1 MKKLIR
7 KLILFIIL
15 LDLILN
21 YSIIQTK
28 VYAEPA
34 GENLE
39 SKYSIADIIPEN
51 TKIRNQMQTPWC
63 LSFASL
69 ATLESSLAIQ
79 DKNAGKTAKEYDFSE
94 EHMAYSTQDSSFKDG
109 KINKK
114 GLHKNVNDG
123 ASLIAIQEYFSNG
136 MGVVNEED
144 YPFDNS
150 TGNIDISKLNQPIA
164 ATVLDTFVFPQLSIK
179 STSEFSKDKIS
190 DLIKEMKTYIKKY
203 GGITATLATGG
214 ANKNK
219 YINWSNNSLNNPEN
233 ISLNSLDHAV
243 CIIGWDDN
251 YSKDKI
257 SDLIKE
263 MKTYIKKYGG
273 ITATLATGG
282 ANKNKYINWSNNSLN
297 NPENIALSSLDH
309 AVCIIGWDDNYSKDN
324 FNTNY
329 KPKNNGAWIVKN
341 SWGNIVELGNTTKL
355 KEEVFDQIDE
365 STRKQYNINSSN
377 DITDEILIHVLEELF
392 TGLTN
397 IRIVNG
403 VAYGDRDSKSFY
415 MYISYETPSIY
426 VSNMG
431 VTKAEL
437 GKNYDNLY
445 QYDEFGPTKH
455 INISN
460 GNVYMANVFKR
471 DASRD
476 EKLTRV
482 SIYSPKKQNYQIFVN
497 PDNSKKT
504 INDLK
509 QVSVNGNQKT
519 VTLDSGFHTLE
530 IEEPLELTGDSFVV
544 VVKASNDDNNSQI
557 SVETKCSSEEDP
569 KGLLSNVEVSAGQ
582 SFFSIDDNLKENNWT
597 DMLNLKLSDGTAIP
611 SNANI
616 KAYTKEYSKEN
627 ENNNNIAENNTIE
640 NNATENNTTEN
651 NIAEN
656 NTTENSTTKNNT
668 AENNTIEEKNV
679 IKEQNGTID
688 NTDVN
693 NNSKNNNTEN
703 ASKTNSGNNSSNNEK
718 NNGKDDIDVLQT
730 KLENNKYITTSPNLM
745 QTSET
750 SKDLTVATKKIPKAG
765 ENRVILYAIIF
776 ISIIASTLFIK
787 YYKINKIMKS

>member
-21 YSIIQTK
+21 YSIIQTQ

-39 SKYSIADIIPEN
+39 SKYSLADIIPEN

-63 LSFASL
+63 FCFASL
-69 ATLESSLAIQ
+69 ASLESTLGMQ
-79 DKNAGKTAKEYDFSE
+79 DKISGKTTKEYDFSE
-94 EHMAYSTQDSSFKDG
+94 EHMAYSTQDSSFKEG

-123 ASLIAIQEYFSNG
+123 ASLIAIQEYFTNG
-136 MGVVNEED
+136 MGAVSEDD

-150 TGNIDISKLNQPIA
+150 TVNIDISKLNQPIA
-164 ATVLDTFVFPQLSIK
+164 ATVLDTFTFPQLSIK
-179 STSEFSKDKIS
+179 STSEFSTDKIS
-190 DLIKEMKTYIKKY
+190 DLIMEMKTYIKNY
-203 GGITATLATGG
+203 GGITTIFSTGG
-214 ANKNK
+214 ENKKK
-219 YINWSNNSLNNPEN
+219 YINWTNNSLYNPE
-233 ISLNSLDHAV
+233 D
-243 CIIGWDDN
+243 
-251 YSKDKI
+251 I
-257 SDLIKE
+257 SD
-263 MKTYIKKYGG
+263 
-273 ITATLATGG
+273 
-282 ANKNKYINWSNNSLN
+282 
-297 NPENIALSSLDH
+297 SSLDH

-341 SWGNIVELGNTTKL
+341 SWGNTVDIGKITTL
-355 KEEVFDQIDE
+355 KEGIFEQLDE
-365 STRKQYNINSSN
+365 NMRKQYNLNSSN
-377 DITDEILIHVLEELF
+377 DITDEMLIRVLKELF
-392 TGLTN
+392 TGFTN

-403 VAYGDRDSKSFY
+403 VVYGDRDSKSSY

-426 VSNMG
+426 LLNMG

-445 QYDEFGPTKH
+445 QYDEFGPIKH
-455 INISN
+455 INIANTS
-460 GNVYMANVFKR
+460 VYMANVFKR
-471 DASRD
+471 DESKN

-482 SIYSPKKQNYQIFVN
+482 SIYSPKKQNYQIYVN

-504 INDLK
+504 ISDLK
-509 QVSVNGNQKT
+509 QVSVSRNQKT

-530 IEEPLELTGDSFVV
+530 LEEPLELTGDSFVV
-544 VVKASNDDNNSQI
+544 AVKTSNDDNNSQI

-569 KGLLSNVEVSAGQ
+569 KGLSSNVEVSDGQ
-582 SFFSIDDNLKENNWT
+582 SFISIDDNLKENNWL
-597 DMLNLKLSDGTAIP
+597 DMLNLKLSDGAAVP

-616 KAYTKEYSKEN
+616 KAYTKEYTKEN
-627 ENNNNIAENNTIE
+627 ENNNNTA
-640 NNATENNTTEN
+640 ENNTTEN
-651 NIAEN
+651 N
-656 NTTENSTTKNNT
+656 T
-668 AENNTIEEKNV
+668 AEDNTIEEKNG

-703 ASKTNSGNNSSNNEK
+703 ASKANSGNNSSNNEK
-718 NNGKDDIDVLQT
+718 NNRKDDIDVLQS
-730 KLENNKYITTSPNLM
+730 KLENNKYLTMSPNFM

-776 ISIIASTLFIK
+776 ISIIASILFIK
-787 YYKINKIMKS
+787 YYKVNKIIKS

>member
-1 MKKLIR
+1 MKKMIR

-63 LSFASL
+63 LSFAAL

-79 DKNAGKTAKEYDFSE
+79 DKNAGKAVKEYDFSE

-109 KINKK
+109 KANKM
-114 GLHKNVNDG
+114 GLHKNVNEG
-123 ASLIAIQEYFSNG
+123 YSIIAIQEYFSNG

-164 ATVLDTFVFPQLSIK
+164 ATVLDTFAFPQLSIK
-179 STSEFSKDKIS
+179 STSEFSTDKIS

-251 YSKDKI
+251 YSKD
-257 SDLIKE
+257 
-263 MKTYIKKYGG
+263 
-273 ITATLATGG
+273 
-282 ANKNKYINWSNNSLN
+282 
-297 NPENIALSSLDH
+297 
-309 AVCIIGWDDNYSKDN
+309 N

-329 KPKNNGAWIVKN
+329 KPQNNGAWIVKN
-341 SWGNIVELGNTTKL
+341 SWGNIVELGNITKL
-355 KEEVFDQIDE
+355 KEEIFDQIDE

-455 INISN
+455 INIANTS
-460 GNVYMANVFKR
+460 VYMANVFKR

-482 SIYSPKKQNYQIFVN
+482 SIYSPKKQNYQIYVN

-504 INDLK
+504 FNDLK

-616 KAYTKEYSKEN
+616 KAYTKEYTKEN
-627 ENNNNIAENNTIE
+627 ENNNNT
-640 NNATENNTTEN
+640 
-651 NIAEN
+651 AEN
-656 NTTENSTTKNNT
+656 NTTES
-668 AENNTIEEKNV
+668 
-679 IKEQNGTID
+679 
-688 NTDVN
+688 
-693 NNSKNNNTEN
+693 

-718 NNGKDDIDVLQT
+718 NNRKDDIDVLQT
-730 KLENNKYITTSPNLM
+730 KIENNKYITTSPNLM

>member
-39 SKYSIADIIPEN
+39 SKYSLADIIPEN

-164 ATVLDTFVFPQLSIK
+164 ATVLDTFAFPQLSIK
-179 STSEFSKDKIS
+179 STSEFS
-190 DLIKEMKTYIKKY
+190 T
-203 GGITATLATGG
+203 
-214 ANKNK
+214 
-219 YINWSNNSLNNPEN
+219 
-233 ISLNSLDHAV
+233 
-243 CIIGWDDN
+243 
-251 YSKDKI
+251 DKI

-377 DITDEILIHVLEELF
+377 DITDEILIYVLKELF

-455 INISN
+455 INIANTS
-460 GNVYMANVFKR
+460 VYMANVFKR
-471 DASRD
+471 DASKN
-476 EKLTRV
+476 EKLKRV
-482 SIYSPKKQNYQIFVN
+482 SIYSPKKQNYQIYVN

-504 INDLK
+504 ISDLK
-509 QVSVNGNQKT
+509 QVSVSGNQKI

-530 IEEPLELTGDSFVV
+530 LEEPLELTGDSFVV
-544 VVKASNDDNNSQI
+544 AVKTSNDDNNSQI

-569 KGLLSNVEVSAGQ
+569 KGLLSNVEVGDGQ
-582 SFFSIDDNLKENNWT
+582 SFISVDDNLKENNWT
-597 DMLNLKLSDGTAIP
+597 DLLNLKLSDGTAIP

-616 KAYTKEYSKEN
+616 KAYTKEYTKEN
-627 ENNNNIAENNTIE
+627 ENNNNTA
-640 NNATENNTTEN
+640 ENNTTEN
-651 NIAEN
+651 S
-656 NTTENSTTKNNT
+656 TTENSTTKNNT

-765 ENRVILYAIIF
+765 QNRVILYAIIF
-776 ISIIASTLFIK
+776 ISIIASVLFIK

>member
-39 SKYSIADIIPEN
+39 SRYSLADIIPEN

-123 ASLIAIQEYFSNG
+123 ASLIAIQEYFSNE

-164 ATVLDTFVFPQLSIK
+164 TTVLDTFAFPRLSIK
-179 STSEFSKDKIS
+179 STSEFSTDKIS

-251 YSKDKI
+251 YSKD
-257 SDLIKE
+257 
-263 MKTYIKKYGG
+263 
-273 ITATLATGG
+273 
-282 ANKNKYINWSNNSLN
+282 
-297 NPENIALSSLDH
+297 
-309 AVCIIGWDDNYSKDN
+309 N

-329 KPKNNGAWIVKN
+329 KPQNNGAWIVKN
-341 SWGNIVELGNTTKL
+341 SWGNIVELGNITKL
-355 KEEVFDQIDE
+355 KEEIFDQIDE

-377 DITDEILIHVLEELF
+377 DITDEILIYVLKELF

-455 INISN
+455 INIANTS
-460 GNVYMANVFKR
+460 VYMANVFKR
-471 DASRD
+471 DASKN
-476 EKLTRV
+476 EKLKRV
-482 SIYSPKKQNYQIFVN
+482 SIYSPKKQNYQIYVN

-504 INDLK
+504 ISDLK
-509 QVSVNGNQKT
+509 QVSVSGNQKI

-530 IEEPLELTGDSFVV
+530 LEEPLELTGDSFVV
-544 VVKASNDDNNSQI
+544 AVKTSNDDNNSQI

-616 KAYTKEYSKEN
+616 KAYTKEYTKEN
-627 ENNNNIAENNTIE
+627 ENNNNT
-640 NNATENNTTEN
+640 
-651 NIAEN
+651 AEN
-656 NTTENSTTKNNT
+656 NTTES
-668 AENNTIEEKNV
+668 
-679 IKEQNGTID
+679 
-688 NTDVN
+688 
-693 NNSKNNNTEN
+693 

-718 NNGKDDIDVLQT
+718 NNRKDDIDVLQT
-730 KLENNKYITTSPNLM
+730 KIENNKYITTSPNLM

-776 ISIIASTLFIK
+776 ISIIASILFIK

>member
-21 YSIIQTK
+21 YSIIQTQ

-39 SKYSIADIIPEN
+39 SKYSLADIIPEN

-63 LSFASL
+63 FCFASL
-69 ATLESSLAIQ
+69 ASLESTLGMQ
-79 DKNAGKTAKEYDFSE
+79 DKISGKTTKEYDFSE
-94 EHMAYSTQDSSFKDG
+94 EHMAYSTQDSSFKEG

-123 ASLIAIQEYFSNG
+123 ASLIAIQEYFTNG
-136 MGVVNEED
+136 MGAVSEDD

-150 TGNIDISKLNQPIA
+150 TVNIDISKLNQPIA
-164 ATVLDTFVFPQLSIK
+164 ATVLDTFTFPQLSIK
-179 STSEFSKDKIS
+179 STSEFSTDKIS
-190 DLIKEMKTYIKKY
+190 DLIMEMKTYIKNY
-203 GGITATLATGG
+203 GGITTIFSTGG
-214 ANKNK
+214 ENKKK
-219 YINWSNNSLNNPEN
+219 YINWTNNSLYNPE
-233 ISLNSLDHAV
+233 D
-243 CIIGWDDN
+243 
-251 YSKDKI
+251 I
-257 SDLIKE
+257 SD
-263 MKTYIKKYGG
+263 
-273 ITATLATGG
+273 
-282 ANKNKYINWSNNSLN
+282 
-297 NPENIALSSLDH
+297 SSLDH

-329 KPKNNGAWIVKN
+329 KPTNNGAWIVKN
-341 SWGNIVELGNTTKL
+341 SWGNTVDIGKITTL
-355 KEEVFDQIDE
+355 KEGIFEQLDE
-365 STRKQYNINSSN
+365 NMRKQYNLNSSN
-377 DITDEILIHVLEELF
+377 DITDEMLIRVLKELF
-392 TGLTN
+392 TGFTN

-403 VAYGDRDSKSFY
+403 VVYGDRDSKSSY

-426 VSNMG
+426 LLNMG

-445 QYDEFGPTKH
+445 QYDEFGPIKH
-455 INISN
+455 INIANTS
-460 GNVYMANVFKR
+460 VYMANVFKR
-471 DASRD
+471 DASKN

-482 SIYSPKKQNYQIFVN
+482 SIYSPKKQNYQIYVN

-504 INDLK
+504 ISDLK
-509 QVSVNGNQKT
+509 QVSVSGNQKT

-530 IEEPLELTGDSFVV
+530 LEEPLELTGDSFVV
-544 VVKASNDDNNSQI
+544 AVKTSNDDNNSQI

-569 KGLLSNVEVSAGQ
+569 KGLSSNVEVSDGQ
-582 SFFSIDDNLKENNWT
+582 SFISIDDNLKENNWL
-597 DMLNLKLSDGTAIP
+597 DMLNLKLSDGAAVP

-616 KAYTKEYSKEN
+616 KAYTKEYTKEN
-627 ENNNNIAENNTIE
+627 ENNNNTA
-640 NNATENNTTEN
+640 ENNTTEN
-651 NIAEN
+651 N
-656 NTTENSTTKNNT
+656 T
-668 AENNTIEEKNV
+668 AEDNTIEEKNG

-703 ASKTNSGNNSSNNEK
+703 ASKANSGNNSSNNEK
-718 NNGKDDIDVLQT
+718 NNRKDDIDVLQS
-730 KLENNKYITTSPNLM
+730 KLENNKYLTMSPNFM

-776 ISIIASTLFIK
+776 ISIIASILFIK
-787 YYKINKIMKS
+787 YYKVNKIIKS

>member
-21 YSIIQTK
+21 YSIMQTK
-28 VYAEPA
+28 AYAEPA

-63 LSFASL
+63 LSFAAL

-79 DKNAGKTAKEYDFSE
+79 DKNAGKAVKEYDFSE

-109 KINKK
+109 KANKM
-114 GLHKNVNDG
+114 GLHKNVNEG
-123 ASLIAIQEYFSNG
+123 YSIIAIQEYFSNG

-251 YSKDKI
+251 YSKD
-257 SDLIKE
+257 
-263 MKTYIKKYGG
+263 
-273 ITATLATGG
+273 
-282 ANKNKYINWSNNSLN
+282 
-297 NPENIALSSLDH
+297 
-309 AVCIIGWDDNYSKDN
+309 N

-329 KPKNNGAWIVKN
+329 KPQNNGAWIVKN

-455 INISN
+455 INIANTS
-460 GNVYMANVFKR
+460 VYMANVFKR
-471 DASRD
+471 DASKN

-482 SIYSPKKQNYQIFVN
+482 SIYSPKKQNYQIYVN

-504 INDLK
+504 ISDLK
-509 QVSVNGNQKT
+509 QVSVSGNQKI

-544 VVKASNDDNNSQI
+544 AVKTSNDDNNSQI

-730 KLENNKYITTSPNLM
+730 KLENNKYITMSPNLM

-750 SKDLTVATKKIPKAG
+750 SKDLTVATKKIPKTG

>member
-1 MKKLIR
+1 MKKMIR

-39 SKYSIADIIPEN
+39 SRYSLADIIPEN

-109 KINKK
+109 KANKI
-114 GLHKNVNDG
+114 GLHKNVNEG
-123 ASLIAIQEYFSNG
+123 SSIIAIQEYFSNG

-251 YSKDKI
+251 YSKD
-257 SDLIKE
+257 
-263 MKTYIKKYGG
+263 
-273 ITATLATGG
+273 
-282 ANKNKYINWSNNSLN
+282 
-297 NPENIALSSLDH
+297 
-309 AVCIIGWDDNYSKDN
+309 N

-329 KPKNNGAWIVKN
+329 KPQNNGAWIVKN
-341 SWGNIVELGNTTKL
+341 SWGNIVELGNITKL
-355 KEEVFDQIDE
+355 KEEIFDQIDE

-616 KAYTKEYSKEN
+616 KAYTKEYTKEN
-627 ENNNNIAENNTIE
+627 ENNNNT
-640 NNATENNTTEN
+640 
-651 NIAEN
+651 AEN
-656 NTTENSTTKNNT
+656 NTTES
-668 AENNTIEEKNV
+668 
-679 IKEQNGTID
+679 
-688 NTDVN
+688 
-693 NNSKNNNTEN
+693 

-718 NNGKDDIDVLQT
+718 NNRKDDIDVLQT
-730 KLENNKYITTSPNLM
+730 KIENNKYITTSPNLM

-776 ISIIASTLFIK
+776 ISIIASILFIK

>member
-21 YSIIQTK
+21 YSIMQTK
-28 VYAEPA
+28 AYAEPA

-63 LSFASL
+63 LSFAAL

-79 DKNAGKTAKEYDFSE
+79 DKNAGKAVKEYDFSE

-109 KINKK
+109 KANKM
-114 GLHKNVNDG
+114 GLHKNVNEG
-123 ASLIAIQEYFSNG
+123 YSIIAIQEYFSNG

-251 YSKDKI
+251 YSKD
-257 SDLIKE
+257 
-263 MKTYIKKYGG
+263 
-273 ITATLATGG
+273 
-282 ANKNKYINWSNNSLN
+282 
-297 NPENIALSSLDH
+297 
-309 AVCIIGWDDNYSKDN
+309 N

-329 KPKNNGAWIVKN
+329 KPQNNGAWIVKN
-341 SWGNIVELGNTTKL
+341 SWGNIVELGNITKL
-355 KEEVFDQIDE
+355 KEEIFDQIDE

-455 INISN
+455 INIANTS
-460 GNVYMANVFKR
+460 VYMANVFKR
-471 DASRD
+471 DASKN

-482 SIYSPKKQNYQIFVN
+482 SIYSPKKQNYQIYVN

-504 INDLK
+504 ISDLK
-509 QVSVNGNQKT
+509 QVSVSGNQKI

-616 KAYTKEYSKEN
+616 KAYTKEYTKEN
-627 ENNNNIAENNTIE
+627 ENNNN
-640 NNATENNTTEN
+640 
-651 NIAEN
+651 
-656 NTTENSTTKNNT
+656 T
-668 AENNTIEEKNV
+668 AENNT
-679 IKEQNGTID
+679 
-688 NTDVN
+688 
-693 NNSKNNNTEN
+693 TEN

-730 KLENNKYITTSPNLM
+730 KIENNKYITTSPNLM

-776 ISIIASTLFIK
+776 ISIIASILFIK

>member
-7 KLILFIIL
+7 KLILFIVL

-39 SKYSIADIIPEN
+39 SKYSLADIIPEN

-79 DKNAGKTAKEYDFSE
+79 DKNAGKAAKEYDFSE

-109 KINKK
+109 KANKM
-114 GLHKNVNDG
+114 GLHKNVNEG
-123 ASLIAIQEYFSNG
+123 SSIIAIQEYFSNG

-164 ATVLDTFVFPQLSIK
+164 ATVLDTFAFPQLSIK
-179 STSEFSKDKIS
+179 STSEFSTDKIS
-190 DLIKEMKTYIKKY
+190 DLIMEMKTYIKNY
-203 GGITATLATGG
+203 GGITTIFSTGG
-214 ANKNK
+214 ENKKK
-219 YINWSNNSLNNPEN
+219 YINWTNNSLYNPE
-233 ISLNSLDHAV
+233 D
-243 CIIGWDDN
+243 
-251 YSKDKI
+251 I
-257 SDLIKE
+257 SD
-263 MKTYIKKYGG
+263 
-273 ITATLATGG
+273 
-282 ANKNKYINWSNNSLN
+282 
-297 NPENIALSSLDH
+297 SSLDH

-341 SWGNIVELGNTTKL
+341 SWGNIVELGDINKL
-355 KEEVFDQIDE
+355 KEEVFNQSDE
-365 STRKQYNINSSN
+365 SIRKQYNINSSN
-377 DITDEILIHVLEELF
+377 DITDEILIYVLKELF

-403 VAYGDRDSKSFY
+403 VAYGDRDSQSSY

-426 VSNMG
+426 LNNMG
-431 VTKAEL
+431 VTRAEL

-455 INISN
+455 INITNTS
-460 GNVYMANVFKR
+460 VYMANVFKR
-471 DASRD
+471 DSSKN

-482 SIYSPKKQNYQIFVN
+482 SIYSPQLQEYQIYVN
-497 PDNSKKT
+497 PNNSNKT
-504 INDLK
+504 IKDIK
-509 QVSVNGNQKT
+509 QVSVNGNKKT
-519 VTLDSGFHTLE
+519 VILDSGFHTLE
-530 IEEPLELTGDSFVV
+530 LDEPLELTGDSFVV
-544 VVKASNDDNNSQI
+544 VVKASNNNNDSQI

-569 KGLLSNVEVSAGQ
+569 EGLLSNVEVGAGQ

-616 KAYTKEYSKEN
+616 KAYTKEYTKEN
-627 ENNNNIAENNTIE
+627 ENNNNTA
-640 NNATENNTTEN
+640 ENNTTEN
-651 NIAEN
+651 NTAEN
-656 NTTENSTTKNNT
+656 STTENNTAENNTAENSTTKNNTVENNTAEDNTTENSTTKNNT
-668 AENNTIEEKNV
+668 TEYNIIEENA
-679 IKEQNGTID
+679 IKEQNRTID
-688 NTDVN
+688 NTYVN
-693 NNSKNNNTEN
+693 NNSKNNNTVGT
-703 ASKTNSGNNSSNNEK
+703 SKTNSENNNSNYEK
-718 NNGKDDIDVLQT
+718 NSTKSDLDAIQT
-730 KLENNKYITTSPNLM
+730 KLKNNKYVTMSPNLM
-745 QTSET
+745 QTSA
-750 SKDLTVATKKIPKAG
+750 SGKDLTVATKKIPQTG
-765 ENRVILYAIIF
+765 ENRAILYVIIF
-776 ISIIASTLFIK
+776 ISIFAIVLFIK

>member
-1 MKKLIR
+1 MQ
-7 KLILFIIL
+7 
-15 LDLILN
+15 N
-21 YSIIQTK
+21 Q
-28 VYAEPA
+28 
-34 GENLE
+34 
-39 SKYSIADIIPEN
+39 SKYSLADIIPEN

-164 ATVLDTFVFPQLSIK
+164 ATVLDTFAFPQLSIK
-179 STSEFSKDKIS
+179 STSEFS
-190 DLIKEMKTYIKKY
+190 T
-203 GGITATLATGG
+203 
-214 ANKNK
+214 
-219 YINWSNNSLNNPEN
+219 
-233 ISLNSLDHAV
+233 
-243 CIIGWDDN
+243 
-251 YSKDKI
+251 DKI

-377 DITDEILIHVLEELF
+377 DITDEILIYVLKELF

-455 INISN
+455 INIANTS
-460 GNVYMANVFKR
+460 VYMANVFKR
-471 DASRD
+471 DASKN

-482 SIYSPKKQNYQIFVN
+482 SIYSPKKQNYQIYVN

-504 INDLK
+504 ISDLK
-509 QVSVNGNQKT
+509 QVSVSGNQKI

-530 IEEPLELTGDSFVV
+530 LEEPLELTGDSFVV
-544 VVKASNDDNNSQI
+544 AVKTSNDDNNSQI

-569 KGLLSNVEVSAGQ
+569 KGLLSNVEVGDGQ
-582 SFFSIDDNLKENNWT
+582 SFISVDDNLKENNWT
-597 DMLNLKLSDGTAIP
+597 DLLNLKLSDGTAIP

-616 KAYTKEYSKEN
+616 KAYTKEYTKEN
-627 ENNNNIAENNTIE
+627 ENNNNTA
-640 NNATENNTTEN
+640 ENNTTEN
-651 NIAEN
+651 NTAEN
-656 NTTENSTTKNNT
+656 STTENSTTKNNT
-668 AENNTIEEKNV
+668 TEYNIIEENA
-679 IKEQNGTID
+679 IKEQNRTID
-688 NTDVN
+688 NTYVN
-693 NNSKNNNTEN
+693 NNSKNNNTVGT
-703 ASKTNSGNNSSNNEK
+703 SKTNSENNNSNYEK
-718 NNGKDDIDVLQT
+718 NSTKSDLDAIQT
-730 KLENNKYITTSPNLM
+730 KLKNNKYVTMSPNLM
-745 QTSET
+745 QTSA
-750 SKDLTVATKKIPKAG
+750 SGKDLTVATKKIPQTG
-765 ENRVILYAIIF
+765 ENRAILYVIIF
-776 ISIIASTLFIK
+776 ISIFAIVLFIK

>member
-1 MKKLIR
+1 MKKMIR

-39 SKYSIADIIPEN
+39 SRYSLADIIPEN

-123 ASLIAIQEYFSNG
+123 ASLIAIQEYFSNE

-164 ATVLDTFVFPQLSIK
+164 ATVLDTFAFPQLSIK
-179 STSEFSKDKIS
+179 STSEFS
-190 DLIKEMKTYIKKY
+190 T
-203 GGITATLATGG
+203 
-214 ANKNK
+214 
-219 YINWSNNSLNNPEN
+219 
-233 ISLNSLDHAV
+233 
-243 CIIGWDDN
+243 
-251 YSKDKI
+251 DKI

-377 DITDEILIHVLEELF
+377 DITDEILIYVLKELF

-455 INISN
+455 INIANTS
-460 GNVYMANVFKR
+460 VYMANVFKR

-482 SIYSPKKQNYQIFVN
+482 SIYSPKKQNYQIYVN

-504 INDLK
+504 FNDLK

-616 KAYTKEYSKEN
+616 KAYTKEYTKEN
-627 ENNNNIAENNTIE
+627 ENNNNT
-640 NNATENNTTEN
+640 
-651 NIAEN
+651 AEN
-656 NTTENSTTKNNT
+656 NTTES
-668 AENNTIEEKNV
+668 
-679 IKEQNGTID
+679 
-688 NTDVN
+688 
-693 NNSKNNNTEN
+693 

-718 NNGKDDIDVLQT
+718 NNRKDDIDVLQT
-730 KLENNKYITTSPNLM
+730 KIENNKYITTSPNLM

>member
-7 KLILFIIL
+7 KLILFIVL

-39 SKYSIADIIPEN
+39 SKYSLADIIPEN

-164 ATVLDTFVFPQLSIK
+164 ATVLDTFAFPQLSIK
-179 STSEFSKDKIS
+179 STSEFS
-190 DLIKEMKTYIKKY
+190 T
-203 GGITATLATGG
+203 
-214 ANKNK
+214 
-219 YINWSNNSLNNPEN
+219 
-233 ISLNSLDHAV
+233 
-243 CIIGWDDN
+243 
-251 YSKDKI
+251 DKI

-377 DITDEILIHVLEELF
+377 DITDEILIYVLKELF

-455 INISN
+455 INIANTS
-460 GNVYMANVFKR
+460 VYMANVFKR
-471 DASRD
+471 DASKN

-482 SIYSPKKQNYQIFVN
+482 SIYSPKKQNYQIYVN

-504 INDLK
+504 ISDLK
-509 QVSVNGNQKT
+509 QVSVSGNQKI

-530 IEEPLELTGDSFVV
+530 LEEPLELTGDSFVV
-544 VVKASNDDNNSQI
+544 AVKTSNDDNNSQI

-569 KGLLSNVEVSAGQ
+569 KGLLSNVEVGDGQ
-582 SFFSIDDNLKENNWT
+582 SFISVDDNLKENNWT
-597 DMLNLKLSDGTAIP
+597 DLLNLKLSDGTAIP

-616 KAYTKEYSKEN
+616 KAYTKEYTKEN
-627 ENNNNIAENNTIE
+627 ENNNN
-640 NNATENNTTEN
+640 
-651 NIAEN
+651 
-656 NTTENSTTKNNT
+656 T
-668 AENNTIEEKNV
+668 AENNTAE
-679 IKEQNGTID
+679 
-688 NTDVN
+688 
-693 NNSKNNNTEN
+693 S

-718 NNGKDDIDVLQT
+718 NNRKDDIDVLQT
-730 KLENNKYITTSPNLM
+730 KIENNKYITTSPNLM

-750 SKDLTVATKKIPKAG
+750 SKDLTVATKKIPKTG
-765 ENRVILYAIIF
+765 ENRVIFYAIIF
-776 ISIIASTLFIK
+776 ISIIASVLFIK

>member
-1 MKKLIR
+1 MKKFIR
-7 KLILFIIL
+7 KLILLIIL
-15 LDLILN
+15 LDLILS
-21 YSIIQTK
+21 YSIIQPQ
-28 VYAEPA
+28 VYAGLVRET
-34 GENLE
+34 LE
-39 SKYSIADIIPEN
+39 SKYSLADIIPEN

-63 LSFASL
+63 IDFASL
-69 ATLESSLAIQ
+69 ATLETTLGMQ
-79 DKNAGKTAKEYDFSE
+79 DRYLDNTAKEYDFSE

-164 ATVLDTFVFPQLSIK
+164 ATVLDTFAFPQLSIK
-179 STSEFSKDKIS
+179 STSEFS
-190 DLIKEMKTYIKKY
+190 T
-203 GGITATLATGG
+203 
-214 ANKNK
+214 
-219 YINWSNNSLNNPEN
+219 
-233 ISLNSLDHAV
+233 
-243 CIIGWDDN
+243 
-251 YSKDKI
+251 DKI

-377 DITDEILIHVLEELF
+377 DITDEILIYVLKELF

-455 INISN
+455 INIANTS
-460 GNVYMANVFKR
+460 VYMANVFKR
-471 DASRD
+471 DASKN

-482 SIYSPKKQNYQIFVN
+482 SIYSPKKQNYQIYVN

-504 INDLK
+504 ISDLK
-509 QVSVNGNQKT
+509 QVSVSGNQKI

-530 IEEPLELTGDSFVV
+530 LEEPLELTGDSFVV
-544 VVKASNDDNNSQI
+544 AVKTSNDDNNSQI

-569 KGLLSNVEVSAGQ
+569 KGLLSNVEVGDGQ
-582 SFFSIDDNLKENNWT
+582 SFISVDDNLKENNWT
-597 DMLNLKLSDGTAIP
+597 DLLNLKLSDGTAIP

-616 KAYTKEYSKEN
+616 KAYTKEYTKEN
-627 ENNNNIAENNTIE
+627 ENNNNTA
-640 NNATENNTTEN
+640 ENNTTEN
-651 NIAEN
+651 S
-656 NTTENSTTKNNT
+656 TTENSTTKNNT

-765 ENRVILYAIIF
+765 QNRVILYAIIF
-776 ISIIASTLFIK
+776 ISIIASILFIK

>member
-39 SKYSIADIIPEN
+39 SKYSLADIIPEN

-164 ATVLDTFVFPQLSIK
+164 ATVLDTFAFPQLSIK
-179 STSEFSKDKIS
+179 STSEFS
-190 DLIKEMKTYIKKY
+190 T
-203 GGITATLATGG
+203 
-214 ANKNK
+214 
-219 YINWSNNSLNNPEN
+219 
-233 ISLNSLDHAV
+233 
-243 CIIGWDDN
+243 
-251 YSKDKI
+251 DKI

-377 DITDEILIHVLEELF
+377 DITDEILIYVLKELF

-455 INISN
+455 INIANTS
-460 GNVYMANVFKR
+460 VYMANVFKR
-471 DASRD
+471 DASKN

-482 SIYSPKKQNYQIFVN
+482 SIYSPKKQNYQIYVN

-504 INDLK
+504 ISDLK
-509 QVSVNGNQKT
+509 QVSVSGNQKI

-530 IEEPLELTGDSFVV
+530 LEEPLELTGDSFVV
-544 VVKASNDDNNSQI
+544 AVKTSNDDNNSQI

-569 KGLLSNVEVSAGQ
+569 KGLLSNVEVGDGQ
-582 SFFSIDDNLKENNWT
+582 SFISVDDNLKENNWT
-597 DMLNLKLSDGTAIP
+597 DLLNLKLSDGTAIP

-616 KAYTKEYSKEN
+616 KAYTKEYTKEN
-627 ENNNNIAENNTIE
+627 ENNNNT
-640 NNATENNTTEN
+640 
-651 NIAEN
+651 AEN
-656 NTTENSTTKNNT
+656 NTTES
-668 AENNTIEEKNV
+668 
-679 IKEQNGTID
+679 
-688 NTDVN
+688 
-693 NNSKNNNTEN
+693 
-703 ASKTNSGNNSSNNEK
+703 ASKINSGNNSSNNEK
-718 NNGKDDIDVLQT
+718 NNRKDDIDVLQT
-730 KLENNKYITTSPNLM
+730 KIENNKYITTSPNLM

-776 ISIIASTLFIK
+776 ISIIASILFIK

>member
-7 KLILFIIL
+7 KLILFIVL

-39 SKYSIADIIPEN
+39 SKYSLADIIPEN

-164 ATVLDTFVFPQLSIK
+164 ATVLDTFAFPQLSIK
-179 STSEFSKDKIS
+179 STSEFS
-190 DLIKEMKTYIKKY
+190 T
-203 GGITATLATGG
+203 
-214 ANKNK
+214 
-219 YINWSNNSLNNPEN
+219 
-233 ISLNSLDHAV
+233 
-243 CIIGWDDN
+243 
-251 YSKDKI
+251 DKI

-377 DITDEILIHVLEELF
+377 DITDEILIYVLKELF

-455 INISN
+455 INIANTS
-460 GNVYMANVFKR
+460 VYMANVFKR
-471 DASRD
+471 DASKN

-482 SIYSPKKQNYQIFVN
+482 SIYSPKKQNYQIYVN

-504 INDLK
+504 ISDLK
-509 QVSVNGNQKT
+509 QVSVSGNQKI

-530 IEEPLELTGDSFVV
+530 LEEPLELTGDSFVV
-544 VVKASNDDNNSQI
+544 AVKTSNDDNNSQI

-616 KAYTKEYSKEN
+616 KAYTKEYTKEN
-627 ENNNNIAENNTIE
+627 ENNNNT
-640 NNATENNTTEN
+640 
-651 NIAEN
+651 AEN
-656 NTTENSTTKNNT
+656 NTTES
-668 AENNTIEEKNV
+668 
-679 IKEQNGTID
+679 
-688 NTDVN
+688 
-693 NNSKNNNTEN
+693 

-718 NNGKDDIDVLQT
+718 NNRKDDIDVLQT
-730 KLENNKYITTSPNLM
+730 KIENNKYITTSPNLM

-776 ISIIASTLFIK
+776 ISIIASILFIK

>member
-21 YSIIQTK
+21 YSIMQTK
-28 VYAEPA
+28 AYAEPA

-63 LSFASL
+63 LSFAAL

-79 DKNAGKTAKEYDFSE
+79 DKNAGKAVKEYDFSE

-109 KINKK
+109 KANKM
-114 GLHKNVNDG
+114 GLHKNVNEG
-123 ASLIAIQEYFSNG
+123 YSIIAIQEYFSNG

-251 YSKDKI
+251 YSKD
-257 SDLIKE
+257 
-263 MKTYIKKYGG
+263 
-273 ITATLATGG
+273 
-282 ANKNKYINWSNNSLN
+282 
-297 NPENIALSSLDH
+297 
-309 AVCIIGWDDNYSKDN
+309 N

-329 KPKNNGAWIVKN
+329 KPQNNGAWIVKN

-455 INISN
+455 INIANTS
-460 GNVYMANVFKR
+460 VYMANVFKR
-471 DASRD
+471 DASKN

-482 SIYSPKKQNYQIFVN
+482 SIYSPKKQNYQIYVN

-504 INDLK
+504 ISDLK
-509 QVSVNGNQKT
+509 QVSVSGNQKI

-730 KLENNKYITTSPNLM
+730 KLENNKYITMSPNLM

-750 SKDLTVATKKIPKAG
+750 SKDLTVATKKIPKTG

>member
-21 YSIIQTK
+21 YSIIQTQ

-39 SKYSIADIIPEN
+39 SKYSLADIIPEN

-164 ATVLDTFVFPQLSIK
+164 ATVLDTFAFPQLSIK
-179 STSEFSKDKIS
+179 STSEFSTDKIS
-190 DLIKEMKTYIKKY
+190 DLI
-203 GGITATLATGG
+203 
-214 ANKNK
+214 N
-219 YINWSNNSLNNPEN
+219 
-233 ISLNSLDHAV
+233 
-243 CIIGWDDN
+243 
-251 YSKDKI
+251 
-257 SDLIKE
+257 E

-377 DITDEILIHVLEELF
+377 DITDEILIYVLKKLF

-455 INISN
+455 INIANTS
-460 GNVYMANVFKR
+460 VYMANVFKR
-471 DASRD
+471 DASKN

-482 SIYSPKKQNYQIFVN
+482 SIYSPKKQNYQIYVN
-497 PDNSKKT
+497 PDSSKKT

-509 QVSVNGNQKT
+509 QVSVSGNQKT

-530 IEEPLELTGDSFVV
+530 LEEPLELTGDSFVV
-544 VVKASNDDNNSQI
+544 AVKTSNDDNNSQI

-569 KGLLSNVEVSAGQ
+569 KGLSSNVEVSDDQ
-582 SFFSIDDNLKENNWT
+582 SFISIDDNLKENNWL
-597 DMLNLKLSDGTAIP
+597 DMLNLKLSDGVAIP

-616 KAYTKEYSKEN
+616 KAYTKEYTKEN
-627 ENNNNIAENNTIE
+627 ENNNNNNNT
-640 NNATENNTTEN
+640 AENNTTEN
-651 NIAEN
+651 NIAKNNTTEN
-656 NTTENSTTKNNT
+656 NTKENSTTKNNT
-668 AENNTIEEKNV
+668 AENNTTENNIAEDNTIEEKNV
-679 IKEQNGTID
+679 IIEQNGTID

-718 NNGKDDIDVLQT
+718 NNRKDDIDVLQT
-730 KLENNKYITTSPNLM
+730 KLENNKYLTMSPNFM

-750 SKDLTVATKKIPKAG
+750 SKDLTVATKKIPKTG

-776 ISIIASTLFIK
+776 ISIIAIILFIK
-787 YYKINKIMKS
+787 YYKTNKIIKS

>member
-39 SKYSIADIIPEN
+39 SKYSLADIIPEN

-164 ATVLDTFVFPQLSIK
+164 ATVLDTFAFPQLSIK
-179 STSEFSKDKIS
+179 STSEFS
-190 DLIKEMKTYIKKY
+190 T
-203 GGITATLATGG
+203 
-214 ANKNK
+214 
-219 YINWSNNSLNNPEN
+219 
-233 ISLNSLDHAV
+233 
-243 CIIGWDDN
+243 
-251 YSKDKI
+251 DKI

-377 DITDEILIHVLEELF
+377 DITDEILIYVLKELF

-455 INISN
+455 INIANTS
-460 GNVYMANVFKR
+460 VYMANVFKR
-471 DASRD
+471 DASKN

-482 SIYSPKKQNYQIFVN
+482 SIYSPKKQNYQIYVN

-504 INDLK
+504 ISDLK
-509 QVSVNGNQKT
+509 QVSVSGNQKI

-530 IEEPLELTGDSFVV
+530 LEEPLELTGDSFVV
-544 VVKASNDDNNSQI
+544 AVKTSNDDNNSQI

-616 KAYTKEYSKEN
+616 KAYTKEYTKEN
-627 ENNNNIAENNTIE
+627 ENNNN
-640 NNATENNTTEN
+640 
-651 NIAEN
+651 
-656 NTTENSTTKNNT
+656 T
-668 AENNTIEEKNV
+668 AENNTAE
-679 IKEQNGTID
+679 
-688 NTDVN
+688 
-693 NNSKNNNTEN
+693 S

-730 KLENNKYITTSPNLM
+730 KIENNKYITTSPNLM

-776 ISIIASTLFIK
+776 ISIIASILFIK

>member
-1 MKKLIR
+1 MKKMIR

-39 SKYSIADIIPEN
+39 SRYSLADIIPEN

-109 KINKK
+109 KANKM
-114 GLHKNVNDG
+114 GLHKNVNEG
-123 ASLIAIQEYFSNG
+123 YSIIAIQEYFSNG

-164 ATVLDTFVFPQLSIK
+164 ATVLDTFAFPQLSIK
-179 STSEFSKDKIS
+179 STSEFSTDKIS

-233 ISLNSLDHAV
+233 IS
-243 CIIGWDDN
+243 
-251 YSKDKI
+251 
-257 SDLIKE
+257 
-263 MKTYIKKYGG
+263 
-273 ITATLATGG
+273 
-282 ANKNKYINWSNNSLN
+282 
-297 NPENIALSSLDH
+297 LSSLDH

-365 STRKQYNINSSN
+365 STRKQYNINSSK
-377 DITDEILIHVLEELF
+377 DITDEILIYVLKELF

-455 INISN
+455 INIANTS
-460 GNVYMANVFKR
+460 VYMANVFKR
-471 DASRD
+471 DASKN

-482 SIYSPKKQNYQIFVN
+482 SIYSPQKQNYQIYVN

-509 QVSVNGNQKT
+509 QVSVSGNQKT

-616 KAYTKEYSKEN
+616 KAYTKEYTKEN
-627 ENNNNIAENNTIE
+627 ENNNNT
-640 NNATENNTTEN
+640 
-651 NIAEN
+651 AEN
-656 NTTENSTTKNNT
+656 NTTES
-668 AENNTIEEKNV
+668 
-679 IKEQNGTID
+679 
-688 NTDVN
+688 
-693 NNSKNNNTEN
+693 

-718 NNGKDDIDVLQT
+718 NNRKDDIDVLQT
-730 KLENNKYITTSPNLM
+730 KIENNKYITTSPNLM

-750 SKDLTVATKKIPKAG
+750 SKDLTEEKKKIPKAG

>member
-7 KLILFIIL
+7 KLILFIVL

-39 SKYSIADIIPEN
+39 SKYSLADIIPEN

-164 ATVLDTFVFPQLSIK
+164 ATVLDTFAFPQLSIK
-179 STSEFSKDKIS
+179 STSEFS
-190 DLIKEMKTYIKKY
+190 T
-203 GGITATLATGG
+203 
-214 ANKNK
+214 
-219 YINWSNNSLNNPEN
+219 
-233 ISLNSLDHAV
+233 
-243 CIIGWDDN
+243 
-251 YSKDKI
+251 DKI

-377 DITDEILIHVLEELF
+377 DITDEILIYVLKELF

-455 INISN
+455 INIANTS
-460 GNVYMANVFKR
+460 VYMANVFKR
-471 DASRD
+471 DASKN

-482 SIYSPKKQNYQIFVN
+482 SIYSPKKQNYQIYVN

-504 INDLK
+504 ISDLK
-509 QVSVNGNQKT
+509 QVSVSGNQKI

-530 IEEPLELTGDSFVV
+530 LEEPLELTGDSFVV
-544 VVKASNDDNNSQI
+544 AVKTSNDDNNSQI

-569 KGLLSNVEVSAGQ
+569 KGLLSNVEVGDGQ
-582 SFFSIDDNLKENNWT
+582 SFISVDDNLKENNWT
-597 DMLNLKLSDGTAIP
+597 DLLNLKLSDGTAIP

-616 KAYTKEYSKEN
+616 KAYTKEYTKEN
-627 ENNNNIAENNTIE
+627 ENNNN
-640 NNATENNTTEN
+640 
-651 NIAEN
+651 
-656 NTTENSTTKNNT
+656 T
-668 AENNTIEEKNV
+668 AENNTAE
-679 IKEQNGTID
+679 
-688 NTDVN
+688 
-693 NNSKNNNTEN
+693 S

-765 ENRVILYAIIF
+765 QNRVILYAIIF
-776 ISIIASTLFIK
+776 ISIIASVLFIK

>member
-1 MKKLIR
+1 MKKMIR

-39 SKYSIADIIPEN
+39 SRYSLADIIPEN

-109 KINKK
+109 KANKI
-114 GLHKNVNDG
+114 GLHKNVNEG
-123 ASLIAIQEYFSNG
+123 SSIIAIQEYFSNG
-136 MGVVNEED
+136 MGIVNEED

-164 ATVLDTFVFPQLSIK
+164 TTVLDTFAFPRLSIK
-179 STSEFSKDKIS
+179 STSEFSTDKIS

-251 YSKDKI
+251 YSKD
-257 SDLIKE
+257 
-263 MKTYIKKYGG
+263 
-273 ITATLATGG
+273 
-282 ANKNKYINWSNNSLN
+282 
-297 NPENIALSSLDH
+297 
-309 AVCIIGWDDNYSKDN
+309 N

-329 KPKNNGAWIVKN
+329 KPQNNGAWIVKN
-341 SWGNIVELGNTTKL
+341 SWGNIVELGNITKL
-355 KEEVFDQIDE
+355 KEEIFDQIDE

-455 INISN
+455 INIANTS
-460 GNVYMANVFKR
+460 VYMANVFKR

-482 SIYSPKKQNYQIFVN
+482 SIYSPKKQNYQIYVN

-504 INDLK
+504 FNDLK

-616 KAYTKEYSKEN
+616 KAYTKEYTKEN
-627 ENNNNIAENNTIE
+627 ENNNNT
-640 NNATENNTTEN
+640 
-651 NIAEN
+651 AEN
-656 NTTENSTTKNNT
+656 NTTES
-668 AENNTIEEKNV
+668 
-679 IKEQNGTID
+679 
-688 NTDVN
+688 
-693 NNSKNNNTEN
+693 

-718 NNGKDDIDVLQT
+718 NNRKDDIDVLQT
-730 KLENNKYITTSPNLM
+730 KIENNKYITTSPNLM

>member
-1 MKKLIR
+1 MKKMIR

-39 SKYSIADIIPEN
+39 SRYSLADIIPEN

-109 KINKK
+109 KANKI
-114 GLHKNVNDG
+114 GLHKNVNEG
-123 ASLIAIQEYFSNG
+123 SSIIAIQEYFSNG
-136 MGVVNEED
+136 MGIVNEED

-164 ATVLDTFVFPQLSIK
+164 ATVLDTFAFPQLSIK
-179 STSEFSKDKIS
+179 STSEFSTDKIS

-233 ISLNSLDHAV
+233 IS
-243 CIIGWDDN
+243 
-251 YSKDKI
+251 
-257 SDLIKE
+257 
-263 MKTYIKKYGG
+263 
-273 ITATLATGG
+273 
-282 ANKNKYINWSNNSLN
+282 
-297 NPENIALSSLDH
+297 LSSLDH

-455 INISN
+455 INIANTS
-460 GNVYMANVFKR
+460 VYMANVFKR
-471 DASRD
+471 DASKN

-482 SIYSPKKQNYQIFVN
+482 SIYSPQKQNYQIYVN

-504 INDLK
+504 ISDLK
-509 QVSVNGNQKT
+509 QVSVSGNQKI

-616 KAYTKEYSKEN
+616 KAYTKEYTKEN

-730 KLENNKYITTSPNLM
+730 KLENNKYITMSPNLM

-750 SKDLTVATKKIPKAG
+750 SKDLTVATKKIPKTG

-776 ISIIASTLFIK
+776 ISIIASILFIK
-787 YYKINKIMKS
+787 YYKINKIIKS

>member
-7 KLILFIIL
+7 KLILFIVL

-39 SKYSIADIIPEN
+39 SKYSLADIIPEN

-164 ATVLDTFVFPQLSIK
+164 ATVLDTFAFPQLSIK
-179 STSEFSKDKIS
+179 STSEFS
-190 DLIKEMKTYIKKY
+190 T
-203 GGITATLATGG
+203 
-214 ANKNK
+214 
-219 YINWSNNSLNNPEN
+219 
-233 ISLNSLDHAV
+233 
-243 CIIGWDDN
+243 
-251 YSKDKI
+251 DKI

-377 DITDEILIHVLEELF
+377 DITDEILIYVLKELF

-403 VAYGDRDSKSFY
+403 VAYGDRDSKSSY

-426 VSNMG
+426 LLNMG

-437 GKNYDNLY
+437 GKNYDDLY
-445 QYDEFGPTKH
+445 QYDEFGPTKK
-455 INISN
+455 IYISKAS
-460 GNVYMANVFKR
+460 VYIANVFKR
-471 DASRD
+471 DASKN

-482 SIYSPKKQNYQIFVN
+482 SIYSPKKQNYQIYVN

-530 IEEPLELTGDSFVV
+530 IEEPLELTGDSYVV
-544 VVKASNDDNNSQI
+544 AVKTSSDDNNSQI

-569 KGLLSNVEVSAGQ
+569 KGLLSNVEVGDGQ
-582 SFFSIDDNLKENNWT
+582 SFISVDDNLKENNWL
-597 DMLNLKLSDGTAIP
+597 DMLNLKLSDGTAVP

-616 KAYTKEYSKEN
+616 KAYTKEYTKEN
-627 ENNNNIAENNTIE
+627 ENNNNTAENNT
-640 NNATENNTTEN
+640 TENNTTEN
-651 NIAEN
+651 STTEN

-718 NNGKDDIDVLQT
+718 NNRKDDIDVLQT

-750 SKDLTVATKKIPKAG
+750 SKELTVATKKIPKTG

-776 ISIIASTLFIK
+776 ISIIASVLLIK

>member
-21 YSIIQTK
+21 YSIMQTK
-28 VYAEPA
+28 AYAEPA

-63 LSFASL
+63 LSFAAL

-79 DKNAGKTAKEYDFSE
+79 DKNAGKAVKEYDFSE

-109 KINKK
+109 KANKM
-114 GLHKNVNDG
+114 GLHKNVNEG
-123 ASLIAIQEYFSNG
+123 YSIIAIQEYFSNG

-251 YSKDKI
+251 YSKD
-257 SDLIKE
+257 
-263 MKTYIKKYGG
+263 
-273 ITATLATGG
+273 
-282 ANKNKYINWSNNSLN
+282 
-297 NPENIALSSLDH
+297 
-309 AVCIIGWDDNYSKDN
+309 N

-329 KPKNNGAWIVKN
+329 KPQNNGAWIVKN

-365 STRKQYNINSSN
+365 STRKQNNINSSN
-377 DITDEILIHVLEELF
+377 DITDEILIYVLQKLF
-392 TGLTN
+392 AGLTN

-455 INISN
+455 INIANTS
-460 GNVYMANVFKR
+460 VYMANVFKR
-471 DASRD
+471 DASKN

-482 SIYSPKKQNYQIFVN
+482 SIYSPKKQNYQIYVN

-504 INDLK
+504 ISDLK
-509 QVSVNGNQKT
+509 QVSVSGNQKI

-730 KLENNKYITTSPNLM
+730 KLENNKYITMSPNLM

-750 SKDLTVATKKIPKAG
+750 SKDLTVATKKIPKTG
-765 ENRVILYAIIF
+765 ENRVIFYAIIF
-776 ISIIASTLFIK
+776 ISIIASVLFIK

>member
-1 MKKLIR
+1 MKKFIR
-7 KLILFIIL
+7 KLILLIIL
-15 LDLILN
+15 LDLILS
-21 YSIIQTK
+21 YSIIQPQ
-28 VYAEPA
+28 VYAGLVRET
-34 GENLE
+34 LE
-39 SKYSIADIIPEN
+39 SKYSLADIIPEN

-63 LSFASL
+63 IDFASL
-69 ATLESSLAIQ
+69 ATLETTLGMQ
-79 DKNAGKTAKEYDFSE
+79 DRYLDNTAKEYDFSE
-94 EHMAYSTQDSSFKDG
+94 EHMAYSTQDSSFKDE
-109 KINKK
+109 KTNKM
-114 GLHKNVNDG
+114 GLHKNVNEG
-123 ASLIAIQEYFSNG
+123 STIIAIQEYFTNG
-136 MGVVNEED
+136 MGVVSEKD

-150 TGNIDISKLNQPIA
+150 TGNIDISKLNKPIA
-164 ATVLDTFVFPQLSIK
+164 ATVLDTFMFPQLSIK
-179 STSEFSKDKIS
+179 STTEFSSDKIS
-190 DLIKEMKTYIKKY
+190 DLIMEMK
-203 GGITATLATGG
+203 A
-214 ANKNK
+214 
-219 YINWSNNSLNNPEN
+219 
-233 ISLNSLDHAV
+233 
-243 CIIGWDDN
+243 
-251 YSKDKI
+251 
-257 SDLIKE
+257 
-263 MKTYIKKYGG
+263 YIKKYGG

-377 DITDEILIHVLEELF
+377 DITDEILIYVLKELF

-455 INISN
+455 INIANTS
-460 GNVYMANVFKR
+460 VYMANVFKR
-471 DASRD
+471 DASKN

-482 SIYSPKKQNYQIFVN
+482 SIYSPKKQNYQIYVN

-504 INDLK
+504 ISDLK
-509 QVSVNGNQKT
+509 QVSVSGNQKI

-530 IEEPLELTGDSFVV
+530 LEEPLELTGDSFVV
-544 VVKASNDDNNSQI
+544 AVKTSNDDNNSQI

-569 KGLLSNVEVSAGQ
+569 KGLLSNVEVGDGQ
-582 SFFSIDDNLKENNWT
+582 SFISVDDNLKENNWT
-597 DMLNLKLSDGTAIP
+597 DLLNLKLSDGTAIP

-616 KAYTKEYSKEN
+616 KAYTKEYTKEN
-627 ENNNNIAENNTIE
+627 ENNNNTA
-640 NNATENNTTEN
+640 ENNTTEN
-651 NIAEN
+651 S
-656 NTTENSTTKNNT
+656 TTENSTTKNNT

-765 ENRVILYAIIF
+765 QNRVILYAIIF
-776 ISIIASTLFIK
+776 ISIIASILFIK

>member
-1 MKKLIR
+1 MIR

-28 VYAEPA
+28 VYADPA

-39 SKYSIADIIPEN
+39 SKYSLADIIPEN

-164 ATVLDTFVFPQLSIK
+164 ATVLDTFAFPQLSIK
-179 STSEFSKDKIS
+179 STSEFS
-190 DLIKEMKTYIKKY
+190 T
-203 GGITATLATGG
+203 
-214 ANKNK
+214 
-219 YINWSNNSLNNPEN
+219 
-233 ISLNSLDHAV
+233 
-243 CIIGWDDN
+243 
-251 YSKDKI
+251 DKI

-377 DITDEILIHVLEELF
+377 NITDEILIYVLKELF

-455 INISN
+455 INIANTS
-460 GNVYMANVFKR
+460 VYMANVFKR
-471 DASRD
+471 DASKN

-482 SIYSPKKQNYQIFVN
+482 SIYSPKKQNYQIYVN

-504 INDLK
+504 ISDLK
-509 QVSVNGNQKT
+509 QVSVSGNQKI

-530 IEEPLELTGDSFVV
+530 LEEPLELTGDSFVV
-544 VVKASNDDNNSQI
+544 AVKTSNDDNNSQI

-569 KGLLSNVEVSAGQ
+569 KGLLSNVEVGDGQ
-582 SFFSIDDNLKENNWT
+582 SFISVDDNLKENNWT
-597 DMLNLKLSDGTAIP
+597 DLLNLKLSDGTAIP

-616 KAYTKEYSKEN
+616 KAYTKEYTKEN
-627 ENNNNIAENNTIE
+627 ENNNN
-640 NNATENNTTEN
+640 
-651 NIAEN
+651 
-656 NTTENSTTKNNT
+656 T
-668 AENNTIEEKNV
+668 AENNTAE
-679 IKEQNGTID
+679 
-688 NTDVN
+688 
-693 NNSKNNNTEN
+693 S

-718 NNGKDDIDVLQT
+718 NNRKDDIDVLQT
-730 KLENNKYITTSPNLM
+730 KIENNKYITTSPNLM

-776 ISIIASTLFIK
+776 ISIIASILFIK

>member
-39 SKYSIADIIPEN
+39 SKYSLADIIPEN

-114 GLHKNVNDG
+114 GLHKNVNEG
-123 ASLIAIQEYFSNG
+123 SSIIAFQEYFSNG

-164 ATVLDTFVFPQLSIK
+164 ATVLDTFAFPQLSIK
-179 STSEFSKDKIS
+179 STSEFS
-190 DLIKEMKTYIKKY
+190 T
-203 GGITATLATGG
+203 
-214 ANKNK
+214 
-219 YINWSNNSLNNPEN
+219 
-233 ISLNSLDHAV
+233 
-243 CIIGWDDN
+243 
-251 YSKDKI
+251 DKI

-297 NPENIALSSLDH
+297 NPENIALSSVDH

-329 KPKNNGAWIVKN
+329 KPQNNGAWIVKN

-455 INISN
+455 INIANTS
-460 GNVYMANVFKR
+460 VYMANVFKR
-471 DASRD
+471 DASKN

-482 SIYSPKKQNYQIFVN
+482 SIYSPKKQNYQIYVN

-504 INDLK
+504 ISDLK
-509 QVSVNGNQKT
+509 QVSVSGNQKI

-530 IEEPLELTGDSFVV
+530 LEEPLELTGDSFVV
-544 VVKASNDDNNSQI
+544 AVKTSNDDNNSQI

-569 KGLLSNVEVSAGQ
+569 KGLLSNVEVGDGQ
-582 SFFSIDDNLKENNWT
+582 SFISVDDNLKENNWL

-730 KLENNKYITTSPNLM
+730 KIENNKYITTSPNLM

-776 ISIIASTLFIK
+776 ISIIASVLFIK
-787 YYKINKIMKS
+787 YYKINKIIKS

>member
-7 KLILFIIL
+7 KLILFIVL

-39 SKYSIADIIPEN
+39 SKYSLADIIPEN

-123 ASLIAIQEYFSNG
+123 ASLIAIQEYFSNE

-164 ATVLDTFVFPQLSIK
+164 ATVLDTFAFPRLSIK
-179 STSEFSKDKIS
+179 STSEFS
-190 DLIKEMKTYIKKY
+190 T
-203 GGITATLATGG
+203 
-214 ANKNK
+214 
-219 YINWSNNSLNNPEN
+219 
-233 ISLNSLDHAV
+233 
-243 CIIGWDDN
+243 
-251 YSKDKI
+251 DKI

-377 DITDEILIHVLEELF
+377 DITDEILIYVLKELF

-455 INISN
+455 INIANTS
-460 GNVYMANVFKR
+460 VYMANVFKR
-471 DASRD
+471 DASKN
-476 EKLTRV
+476 EKLKRV
-482 SIYSPKKQNYQIFVN
+482 SIYSPKKQNYQIYVN

-504 INDLK
+504 ISDLK
-509 QVSVNGNQKT
+509 QVSVSGNQKI

-530 IEEPLELTGDSFVV
+530 LEEPLELTGDSFVV
-544 VVKASNDDNNSQI
+544 AVKTSNDDNNSQI

-616 KAYTKEYSKEN
+616 KAYTKEYTKEN
-627 ENNNNIAENNTIE
+627 ENNNN
-640 NNATENNTTEN
+640 
-651 NIAEN
+651 
-656 NTTENSTTKNNT
+656 T
-668 AENNTIEEKNV
+668 AENNTAE
-679 IKEQNGTID
+679 
-688 NTDVN
+688 
-693 NNSKNNNTEN
+693 S

-718 NNGKDDIDVLQT
+718 NNRKDDIDVLQT
-730 KLENNKYITTSPNLM
+730 KIENNKYITTSPNLM

-776 ISIIASTLFIK
+776 ISIIASILFIK

>member
-39 SKYSIADIIPEN
+39 SKYSLADIIPEN

-164 ATVLDTFVFPQLSIK
+164 ATVLDTFAFPQLSIK
-179 STSEFSKDKIS
+179 STSEFSTDKIS

-233 ISLNSLDHAV
+233 IS
-243 CIIGWDDN
+243 
-251 YSKDKI
+251 
-257 SDLIKE
+257 
-263 MKTYIKKYGG
+263 
-273 ITATLATGG
+273 
-282 ANKNKYINWSNNSLN
+282 
-297 NPENIALSSLDH
+297 LSSLDH

-377 DITDEILIHVLEELF
+377 DITDEILIYVLKELF

-455 INISN
+455 INIANTS
-460 GNVYMANVFKR
+460 VYMANVFKR

-544 VVKASNDDNNSQI
+544 AVKTSNDDNNSQI

-616 KAYTKEYSKEN
+616 KAYTKEYTKEN
-627 ENNNNIAENNTIE
+627 ENNNNT
-640 NNATENNTTEN
+640 
-651 NIAEN
+651 AEN
-656 NTTENSTTKNNT
+656 NTTES
-668 AENNTIEEKNV
+668 
-679 IKEQNGTID
+679 
-688 NTDVN
+688 
-693 NNSKNNNTEN
+693 

-718 NNGKDDIDVLQT
+718 NNRKDDIDVLQT

-776 ISIIASTLFIK
+776 ISIIASVLFIK

>member
-39 SKYSIADIIPEN
+39 SKYSLADIIPEN

-79 DKNAGKTAKEYDFSE
+79 DKNAGKAVKEYDFSE

-109 KINKK
+109 KANKM
-114 GLHKNVNDG
+114 GLHKNVNEG
-123 ASLIAIQEYFSNG
+123 YSIIAIQEYFSNG

-251 YSKDKI
+251 YSKD
-257 SDLIKE
+257 
-263 MKTYIKKYGG
+263 
-273 ITATLATGG
+273 
-282 ANKNKYINWSNNSLN
+282 
-297 NPENIALSSLDH
+297 
-309 AVCIIGWDDNYSKDN
+309 N

-329 KPKNNGAWIVKN
+329 KPQNNGAWIVKN

-455 INISN
+455 INIANTS
-460 GNVYMANVFKR
+460 VYMANVFKR
-471 DASRD
+471 DASKN

-482 SIYSPKKQNYQIFVN
+482 SIYSPKKQNYQIYVN

-730 KLENNKYITTSPNLM
+730 KLENNKYITMSPNLM

>member
-21 YSIIQTK
+21 YSIMQTK
-28 VYAEPA
+28 AYAEPA

-63 LSFASL
+63 LSFAAL

-79 DKNAGKTAKEYDFSE
+79 DKNAGKAVKEYDFSE

-109 KINKK
+109 KANKM
-114 GLHKNVNDG
+114 GLHKNVNEG
-123 ASLIAIQEYFSNG
+123 YSIIAIQEYFSNG

-251 YSKDKI
+251 YSKD
-257 SDLIKE
+257 
-263 MKTYIKKYGG
+263 
-273 ITATLATGG
+273 
-282 ANKNKYINWSNNSLN
+282 
-297 NPENIALSSLDH
+297 
-309 AVCIIGWDDNYSKDN
+309 N

-329 KPKNNGAWIVKN
+329 KPQNNGAWIVKN

-365 STRKQYNINSSN
+365 STRKKNNINSSN
-377 DITDEILIHVLEELF
+377 DITDEILIYVLQKLF
-392 TGLTN
+392 AGLTN

-455 INISN
+455 INIANTS
-460 GNVYMANVFKR
+460 VYMANVFKR
-471 DASRD
+471 DASKN

-482 SIYSPKKQNYQIFVN
+482 SIYSPKKQNYQIYVN

-504 INDLK
+504 ISDLK
-509 QVSVNGNQKT
+509 QVSVSGNQKI

-616 KAYTKEYSKEN
+616 KAYTKEYTKEN
-627 ENNNNIAENNTIE
+627 ENNNNT
-640 NNATENNTTEN
+640 
-651 NIAEN
+651 AEN
-656 NTTENSTTKNNT
+656 NTTES
-668 AENNTIEEKNV
+668 
-679 IKEQNGTID
+679 
-688 NTDVN
+688 
-693 NNSKNNNTEN
+693 

-718 NNGKDDIDVLQT
+718 NNRKDDIDVLQT
-730 KLENNKYITTSPNLM
+730 KLENNKYITMSPNLM

-750 SKDLTVATKKIPKAG
+750 SKDLTVATKKIPKTG

-776 ISIIASTLFIK
+776 ISIIASILFIK

>member
-21 YSIIQTK
+21 YSIMQTK
-28 VYAEPA
+28 AYAEPA

-63 LSFASL
+63 LSFAAL

-79 DKNAGKTAKEYDFSE
+79 DKNAGKAVKEYDFSE

-109 KINKK
+109 KANKM
-114 GLHKNVNDG
+114 GLHKNVNEG
-123 ASLIAIQEYFSNG
+123 YSIIAIQEYFSNG

-251 YSKDKI
+251 YSKD
-257 SDLIKE
+257 
-263 MKTYIKKYGG
+263 
-273 ITATLATGG
+273 
-282 ANKNKYINWSNNSLN
+282 
-297 NPENIALSSLDH
+297 
-309 AVCIIGWDDNYSKDN
+309 N

-329 KPKNNGAWIVKN
+329 KPQNNGAWIVKN

-365 STRKQYNINSSN
+365 STRKQYNINSSK
-377 DITDEILIHVLEELF
+377 DITDEILIYVLQKLF
-392 TGLTN
+392 AGLTN

-455 INISN
+455 INIANTS
-460 GNVYMANVFKR
+460 VYMANVFKR
-471 DASRD
+471 DASKN

-482 SIYSPKKQNYQIFVN
+482 SIYSPKKQNYQIYVN

-504 INDLK
+504 ISDLK
-509 QVSVNGNQKT
+509 QVSVSGNQKI

-616 KAYTKEYSKEN
+616 KAYTKEYTKEN
-627 ENNNNIAENNTIE
+627 ENNNNT
-640 NNATENNTTEN
+640 
-651 NIAEN
+651 AEN
-656 NTTENSTTKNNT
+656 NTTES
-668 AENNTIEEKNV
+668 
-679 IKEQNGTID
+679 
-688 NTDVN
+688 
-693 NNSKNNNTEN
+693 

-718 NNGKDDIDVLQT
+718 NNRKDDIDVLQT
-730 KLENNKYITTSPNLM
+730 KIENNKYITTSPNLM

-776 ISIIASTLFIK
+776 ISIIASILFIK

>member
-21 YSIIQTK
+21 YSIIQTQ

-39 SKYSIADIIPEN
+39 SKYSLADIIPEN

-63 LSFASL
+63 FCFASL
-69 ATLESSLAIQ
+69 ASLESTLGMQ
-79 DKNAGKTAKEYDFSE
+79 DKISGKTTKEYDFSE
-94 EHMAYSTQDSSFKDG
+94 EHMAYSTQDSSFKEG

-123 ASLIAIQEYFSNG
+123 ASLIAIQEYFTNG
-136 MGVVNEED
+136 MGAVSEDD

-150 TGNIDISKLNQPIA
+150 TVNIDISKLNQPIA
-164 ATVLDTFVFPQLSIK
+164 ATVLDTFTFPQLSIK
-179 STSEFSKDKIS
+179 STSEFSTDKIS
-190 DLIKEMKTYIKKY
+190 DLIMEMKTYIKNY
-203 GGITATLATGG
+203 GGITTIFSTGG
-214 ANKNK
+214 ENKKK
-219 YINWSNNSLNNPEN
+219 YINWTNNSLYNPE
-233 ISLNSLDHAV
+233 D
-243 CIIGWDDN
+243 
-251 YSKDKI
+251 I
-257 SDLIKE
+257 SD
-263 MKTYIKKYGG
+263 
-273 ITATLATGG
+273 
-282 ANKNKYINWSNNSLN
+282 
-297 NPENIALSSLDH
+297 SSLDH

-341 SWGNIVELGNTTKL
+341 SWGNTVDIGKITTL
-355 KEEVFDQIDE
+355 KEGIFEQLDE
-365 STRKQYNINSSN
+365 NMRKQYNLNSSN
-377 DITDEILIHVLEELF
+377 DITDEMLIRVLKELF
-392 TGLTN
+392 TGFTN

-403 VAYGDRDSKSFY
+403 VVYGDRDSKSSY

-426 VSNMG
+426 LLNMG

-445 QYDEFGPTKH
+445 QYDEFGPIKH
-455 INISN
+455 INIANTS
-460 GNVYMANVFKR
+460 VYMANVFKR
-471 DASRD
+471 DESKN

-482 SIYSPKKQNYQIFVN
+482 SIYSPKKQNYQIYVN

-504 INDLK
+504 ISDLK
-509 QVSVNGNQKT
+509 QVSVSRNQKT

-530 IEEPLELTGDSFVV
+530 LEEPLELTGDSFVV
-544 VVKASNDDNNSQI
+544 AVKTSNDDNNSQI

-569 KGLLSNVEVSAGQ
+569 KGLSSNVEVSDGQ
-582 SFFSIDDNLKENNWT
+582 SFISIDDNLKENNWL
-597 DMLNLKLSDGTAIP
+597 DMLNLKLSDGAAVP

-616 KAYTKEYSKEN
+616 KAYTKEYTKEN
-627 ENNNNIAENNTIE
+627 ENNNNTA
-640 NNATENNTTEN
+640 ENNTTEN
-651 NIAEN
+651 N
-656 NTTENSTTKNNT
+656 T
-668 AENNTIEEKNV
+668 AEDNTIEEKNG

-718 NNGKDDIDVLQT
+718 NSRKDDIDVLQS
-730 KLENNKYITTSPNLM
+730 KLENNKYLTMSPNFM

-765 ENRVILYAIIF
+765 ENRVIFYSIIF
-776 ISIIASTLFIK
+776 ISIIASILFIK
-787 YYKINKIMKS
+787 YYKINKIIKS

>member
-21 YSIIQTK
+21 YSIMQTK
-28 VYAEPA
+28 AYAEPA

-63 LSFASL
+63 LSFAAL

-79 DKNAGKTAKEYDFSE
+79 DKNAGKAVKEYDFSE

-109 KINKK
+109 KANKM
-114 GLHKNVNDG
+114 GLHKNVNEG
-123 ASLIAIQEYFSNG
+123 YSIIAIQEYFSNG

-251 YSKDKI
+251 YSKD
-257 SDLIKE
+257 
-263 MKTYIKKYGG
+263 
-273 ITATLATGG
+273 
-282 ANKNKYINWSNNSLN
+282 
-297 NPENIALSSLDH
+297 
-309 AVCIIGWDDNYSKDN
+309 N

-329 KPKNNGAWIVKN
+329 KPQNNGAWIVKN

-377 DITDEILIHVLEELF
+377 DITDEILIYVLKELF

-455 INISN
+455 INIANTS
-460 GNVYMANVFKR
+460 VYMANVFKR
-471 DASRD
+471 DASKN

-482 SIYSPKKQNYQIFVN
+482 SIYSPKKQNYQIYVN

-504 INDLK
+504 ISDLK
-509 QVSVNGNQKT
+509 QVSVSGNQKI

-730 KLENNKYITTSPNLM
+730 KLENNKYITMSPNLM

-750 SKDLTVATKKIPKAG
+750 SKDLTVATKKIPKTG

>member
-7 KLILFIIL
+7 KLILFIVL

-39 SKYSIADIIPEN
+39 SKYSLADIIPEN

-164 ATVLDTFVFPQLSIK
+164 ATVLDTFAFPQLSIK
-179 STSEFSKDKIS
+179 STSEFS
-190 DLIKEMKTYIKKY
+190 T
-203 GGITATLATGG
+203 
-214 ANKNK
+214 
-219 YINWSNNSLNNPEN
+219 
-233 ISLNSLDHAV
+233 
-243 CIIGWDDN
+243 
-251 YSKDKI
+251 DKI

-377 DITDEILIHVLEELF
+377 DITDEILIYVLKELF

-455 INISN
+455 INIANTS
-460 GNVYMANVFKR
+460 VYMANVFKR
-471 DASRD
+471 DASKN
-476 EKLTRV
+476 EKLKRV
-482 SIYSPKKQNYQIFVN
+482 SIYSPKKQNYQIYVN

-504 INDLK
+504 ISDLK
-509 QVSVNGNQKT
+509 QVSVSGNQKI

-530 IEEPLELTGDSFVV
+530 LEEPLELTGDSFVV
-544 VVKASNDDNNSQI
+544 AVKTSNDDNNSQI

-616 KAYTKEYSKEN
+616 KAYTKEYTKEN
-627 ENNNNIAENNTIE
+627 ENNNN
-640 NNATENNTTEN
+640 
-651 NIAEN
+651 
-656 NTTENSTTKNNT
+656 T
-668 AENNTIEEKNV
+668 AENNTAE
-679 IKEQNGTID
+679 
-688 NTDVN
+688 
-693 NNSKNNNTEN
+693 S

-718 NNGKDDIDVLQT
+718 NNRKDDIDVLQT
-730 KLENNKYITTSPNLM
+730 KIENNKYITTSPNLM

-776 ISIIASTLFIK
+776 ISIIASILFIK